1 MSSESQIIAKPE
13 VVQEVNQNGD
23 NATAARHQAVSEA
36 FGKDGMEALKGLGA
50 NARKDT
56 CPLPGLTIG
65 DSSGQRNNG
74 NGSKDQSRLPED
86 TDRTG
91 GAHGTL
97 QTKGEHHN

>member
-1 MSSESQIIAKPE
+1 MSSESQIITKPE
-13 VVQEVNQNGD
+13 VVQEVKPNGD
-23 NATAARHQAVSEA
+23 NATAAKDKAVSEA
-36 FGKDGMEALKGLGA
+36 FGKDGMEALKGLSA

-65 DSSGQRNNG
+65 DSSGQSNG
-74 NGSKDQSRLPED
+74 RGSKDQSRLPED

-91 GAHGTL
+91 GANGTR